1 MAEINLVAEI
11 GRVTGSRSS
20 NRLRHEGRIP
30 AVVYGHGM
38 APISVAVDRRAL
50 RQALTT
56 SAGLNAVIDL
66 DVDGTQ
72 HATVVKQLQRHP
84 VRRNVTHVDF
94 QVVNLNEEI
103 TVDVP
108 FVLEGEATA
117 VIEQDGL
124 VDLVLNTLSLST
136 TPRNIP
142 DSIIVDI
149 SELQPGDTI
158 RISDLRL
165 PAGVTTAV
173 DPESPVVTT
182 GFATVELPEDTAPA
196 AEAEGGEGEGGEGE
210 GGDAAAGDS
219 PGDAPGS

>member
-38 APISVAVDRRAL
+38 APVSVAVDRRAL

-84 VRRNVTHVDF
+84 VRRTVTHVDF

-108 FVLEGEATA
+108 LVLEGEATA

-124 VDLVLNTLSLST
+124 VDLVLNTLSVST

-142 DSIIVDI
+142 DSIVIDV
-149 SELQPGDTI
+149 SGLQPGDTI
-158 RISDLRL
+158 RISDLVL
-165 PAGVTTAV
+165 PAGVATSV
-173 DPESPVVTT
+173 DPENPVVTT
-182 GFATVELPEDTAPA
+182 GFAAVELPEDTAA
-196 AEAEGGEGEGGEGE
+196 APEGEGEGGEGE
-210 GGDAAAGDS
+210 DGDGAGGDS
-219 PGDAPGS
+219 PGDAPSA